1 MKTAFLLVLASGV
14 ALAAP
19 ATPPAPL
26 NPAPQ
31 QQTLQ
36 SVRKEIDALQK
47 DIAQKQA
54 VKEEA
59 QSAIRQSQEALAE
72 TRSSL
77 NQLEARHQTSAQQ
90 LAELRALIDST
101 RHKVALA
108 QEKVGRMLARQYKT
122 GEHDAMRLML
132 NARDPNQA
140 GRDLT
145 YYRHIARAQQQLIDD
160 LAARRGE
167 LEQLSQ
173 ALEAEIARLSTLS
186 QLKSR
191 EKQSLEATQA
201 TYQQHISQLTS
212 QISAKQNRLVTLKE
226 AEKRLTALIAQINAA
241 IEARRKEEARRVAE
255 ARKARQQAAQKEN
268 ERRRK
273 LAADARKA
281 GKPVPKEAEK
291 PVAVEPVEEVADS
304 SAAGKAFRSLQ
315 GRMKLPVA
323 GEIAGRFG
331 AARNEGT
338 TWKGLFIRTAP
349 GQPVRAVADGQVVY
363 ADWLR
368 GFGNAVIVDHGGNY
382 MTVYT
387 GLGNVAR
394 SAGQTVHA
402 GDSLGSSGTLDSG
415 ESGLYFE
422 IRHMGRP
429 VNPLSWAR

>member
-19 ATPPAPL
+19 AAPPAPL

-226 AEKRLTALIAQINAA
+226 DEKRLTALIAQINAA

-255 ARKARQQAAQKEN
+255 
-268 ERRRK
+268 
-273 LAADARKA
+273 ARKA